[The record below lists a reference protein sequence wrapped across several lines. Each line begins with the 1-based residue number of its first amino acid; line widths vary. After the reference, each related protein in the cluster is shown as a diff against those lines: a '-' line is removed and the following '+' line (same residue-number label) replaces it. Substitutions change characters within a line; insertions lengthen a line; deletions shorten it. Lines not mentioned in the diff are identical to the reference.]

1 MFDTNQTKMNTN
13 LFHYLVYGILVIS
26 QSLSAAIAADRVAL
40 VIGNSKYEHLG
51 TLPNTLNDAQSMSKS
66 LKEMGYET
74 TTLIDASDVA
84 FRRELRN
91 FSLKSSNASIA
102 VVFYAGHGAQVNG
115 ENYLLPVD
123 VEAPKRES
131 DIRLSSIK
139 VDDVINSIQAK
150 TKVIFLDACRDNPA
164 LLKSLASGRGAYRGG
179 LAPANGSSFESGGS
193 GVFIAYATD
202 AGSVALDSI
211 GKENSPFTTA
221 LLTHMKKPMSID
233 DMFSMVTRDVR
244 QSTKNAQRPYKYASL
259 DGVICLSA
267 TCRPEGAPRPSD
279 KAEIKSEGSWVL
291 FQIQGE
297 PREFVYYDPSTIRQ
311 VRDRWVAQI
320 KWEKPK
326 DVAEISKS
334 EEAIVRIQTYVTN
347 CGFGI
352 GALAD
357 SKEINN
363 KGVVLKDLSFGAPE
377 ITTLVQSVQDP
388 SSIGGTLNRILCSE
402 QNRDPIVSLQKINS
416 SEWRRLFTIDFE
428 NGTDYHYLP
437 TSLSD
442 GIDYKEVT
450 VKIEYKKGIALS
462 EIRATYPSAKQGSPL
477 ITKMIIRNRFYCKDR
492 KYFVL
497 RENFIQLGNEW
508 VGTNIYLSPED
519 DSPLP
524 MTDTGQLGKFFDFI
538 CTIN

>member
-1 MFDTNQTKMNTN
+1 MTRLKSFVF
-13 LFHYLVYGILVIS
+13 LLLILAQCSGV
-26 QSLSAAIAADRVAL
+26 AIAADRVAL

-74 TTLIDASDVA
+74 TTLIDASDAV

-91 FSLKSSNASIA
+91 FSMKSSRASVA

-115 ENYLLPVD
+115 ENYLLPID

-139 VDDVINSIQAK
+139 VDDVINSIQSK

-179 LAPANGSSFESGGS
+179 LAPANGSALELGGS

-211 GKENSPFTTA
+211 GKQNSPFTTA
-221 LLTHMKKPMSID
+221 LLTHIKKPMSID

-244 QSTKNAQRPYKYASL
+244 QATKNAQRPYKYASM
-259 DGVICLSA
+259 DGIVCLTAS
-267 TCRPEGAPRPSD
+267 CRPEGAPRPSD
-279 KAEIKSEGSWVL
+279 TAENKSEGSWVL

-297 PREFVYYDPSTIRQ
+297 PREFVYYDASTIRQ

-326 DVAEISKS
+326 DVAAISKP

-347 CGFGI
+347 CGVGV
-352 GALAD
+352 GGLAD

-363 KGVVLKDLSFGAPE
+363 KGVVLKDFSFGAPE
-377 ITTLVQSVQDP
+377 ITTLAQSVKDP
-388 SSIGGTLNRILCSE
+388 LSIGGTLNRILCSE
-402 QNRDPIVSLQKINS
+402 QNRVPIVSLQKINS
-416 SEWRRLFTIDFE
+416 SEWRRLYTIDFE

-437 TSLSD
+437 TSLSY
-442 GIDYKEVT
+442 GVDYKEVT

-462 EIRATYPSAKQGSPL
+462 EIKATYPSVKQGSPL
-477 ITKMIIRNRFYCKDR
+477 ITKMIIRNRFYCNDR

-497 RENFIQLGNEW
+497 RENFIQLSNEW
-508 VGTNIYLSPED
+508 VGTNVYLSPED
-519 DSPLP
+519 DPPLP
-524 MTDTGQLGKFFDFI
+524 MTDTGQWGSFFDFI
-538 CTIN
+538 CTAN